1 LDWGLRL
8 TLLLASLPPGALAI
22 WRSADSFTLFH
33 HGVFDRH
40 DVAMSAASPDRIQRR
55 LVGLILVKV
64 LAPGFYARQ
73 NIGHRV
79 KIGMITLAAT
89 LVMNLAFIYPLR
101 HAGLALAIG
110 LGACINASLL
120 YFAAAVSGCSRRS
133 PD

>member
-1 LDWGLRL
+1 
-8 TLLLASLPPGALAI
+8 
-22 WRSADSFTLFH
+22 
-33 HGVFDRH
+33 
-40 DVAMSAASPDRIQRR
+40 M
-55 LVGLILVKV
+55 KV